1 MSDQHDLAFGGNK
14 RKVLSGAGPHD
25 LTAFNR
31 CVIHFIGVTTV
42 SAITSADDYD
52 GDDGNLAGT
61 EFPAGSFLFGNTD
74 SITLDA
80 SGLAVAYGN

>member
-1 MSDQHDLAFGGNK
+1 MSESHDLAFGGNK

-31 CVIHFIGVTTV
+31 CAIHFLAVSTV
-42 SAITSADDYD
+42 AAITSGDGYD
-52 GDDGNLAGT
+52 GDDATLAGV
-61 EFPAGSFLFGNTD
+61 EFPAGSSLFGDTA

-80 SGLAVAYGN
+80 SGLAIAYGD